1 MSEKVKKL
9 SAGQAGIEPELPAE
23 NIGEEIIPIAIGTAE
38 QTVVPLAEA
47 AAFAQP
53 QTTNYK
59 PQTEDMEVHHH
70 THPDSHRDHG
80 KKNWKAYFWE
90 FLMLF
95 LAVFCGFLAEYQL
108 EHYIEKQRAKD
119 FAVSLHRDIC
129 ADTLVIN
136 NTIKRLNI
144 CVQKIDTLISLL
156 GQPEAIEKNTPSIY
170 ILSLYAFVMPV
181 NTPNES
187 TMQQLLNS
195 GSLRYFK
202 NNALVDS
209 VKLYNTDIQLLKSF
223 SENAGT
229 FNIEFR
235 KMQVR
240 IIEINPLLEYFTKNN
255 FSISLESGET
265 NTDFFNKLKMMSG
278 EVLMLK
284 EYANWCALKKFY
296 LINSVDKYRTLKE
309 QAVVTLQLLS
319 KYYHLP

>member
-1 MSEKVKKL
+1 MEENKPNNNEQQLNNPSTDEAIV
-9 SAGQAGIEPELPAE
+9 PAAE
-23 NIGEEIIPIAIGTAE
+23 TSTEAE
-38 QTVVPLAEA
+38 QPTTYN
-47 AAFAQP
+47 P
-53 QTTNYK
+53 QLTT
-59 PQTEDMEVHHH
+59 QEDMEVHHH
-70 THPDSHRDHG
+70 AHDPAAPHY
-80 KKNWKAYFWE
+80 KKNWKSYFWE

-119 FAVSLHRDIC
+119 FAVSMHRDIS
-129 ADTLVIN
+129 ADTLIIN
-136 NTIKRLNI
+136 NTVKRLNI
-144 CVQKIDTLISLL
+144 CVHKIDTLISLL

-170 ILSLYAFVMPV
+170 ILSLYAFVMPI

-187 TMQQLLNS
+187 TLQQLLNS

-209 VKLYNTDIQLLKSF
+209 IKLYNTDIQLLKGF
-223 SENAGT
+223 TENAAS

-235 KMQVR
+235 KMQVK
-240 IIEINPLLEYFTKNN
+240 IIELNPLLEYFTKNN
-255 FSISLESGET
+255 FLISLESGEI
-265 NTDFFNKLKMMSG
+265 NADSFNNLKLMSG
-278 EVLMLK
+278 DVLMLK

-296 LINSVDKYRTLKE
+296 LINSVDKYKTLKE